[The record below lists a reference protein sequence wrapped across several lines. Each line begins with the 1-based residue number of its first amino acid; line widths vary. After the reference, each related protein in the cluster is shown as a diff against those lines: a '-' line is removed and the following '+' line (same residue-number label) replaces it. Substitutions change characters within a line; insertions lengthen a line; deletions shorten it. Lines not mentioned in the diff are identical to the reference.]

1 MACRI
6 RYYEYQVDVD
16 FLAPWQ
22 QIPVNVS
29 HKSSESV
36 TSIQKRIAKVFYL
49 EIPLVAFRINWA
61 ISVGWDTSEAW
72 LEGSAI
78 VVAFICFA
86 NIRSTAGGIA
96 WSYSDT
102 SYHVGLDVR
111 ISQR

>member
-6 RYYEYQVDVD
+6 CYYEYQVDVD

-22 QIPVNVS
+22 QQIPVKVS

-36 TSIQKRIAKVFYL
+36 TSIQKRIAKVYYL

-72 LEGSAI
+72 LEGSEI

-86 NIRSTAGGIA
+86 NIRSRAGGIT
-96 WSYSDT
+96 WSS
-102 SYHVGLDVR
+102 
-111 ISQR
+111 